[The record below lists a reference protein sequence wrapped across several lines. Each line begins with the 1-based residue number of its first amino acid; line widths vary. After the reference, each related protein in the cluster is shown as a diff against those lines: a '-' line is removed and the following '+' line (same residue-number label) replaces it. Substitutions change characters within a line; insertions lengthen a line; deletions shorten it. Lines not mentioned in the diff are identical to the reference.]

1 MGRALLDSM
10 TLRVTVPA
18 AAVQNVLT
26 AADSGSSPLLV
37 CAYRI
42 YCRLHVTRRIVIVGT
57 RSLVY
62 WHLGL

>member
-26 AADSGSSPLLV
+26 AADSGSSPLVV
-37 CAYRI
+37 CA
-42 YCRLHVTRRIVIVGT
+42 RRT
-57 RSLVY
+57 
-62 WHLGL
+62 